1 MREGWRSLRRARAS
15 ICLTRSRVTPMITPI
30 SSRVSILPGQ
40 LTDTQTQALRKHSSW
55 LPLKLGMG
63 MSSTFFMWGLT
74 LEYSAVSPR
83 KQKREGIN
91 GLRPSLPNLPRQED
105 ARPQGRDRLV
115 SQGLVPIC
123 WGTYRPRD
131 ERRAGLTRSGG
142 PPWQRERRRE
152 WSA

>member
-74 LEYSAVSPR
+74 LEYSAVSPK
-83 KQKREGIN
+83 KQRFATKKWLPALAFQVFLGKGMPDREVAP
-91 GLRPSLPNLPRQED
+91 GLFPKDLFPFAGAHAIPGASD
-105 ARPQGRDRLV
+105 AQV
-115 SQGLVPIC
+115 
-123 WGTYRPRD
+123 
-131 ERRAGLTRSGG
+131 
-142 PPWQRERRRE
+142 
-152 WSA
+152 